1 MNDKLSK
8 EEVEALLANTGA
20 VNLNSIAYNLYIRSP
35 LTRACF
41 YALNLCTLAFLFVSG
56 TGVMEGWLVQV
67 NAPPE
72 QGVTDLKIR
81 TLLIF
86 MLFLCVNLAMA
97 FDRFY
102 FESLVS
108 ALSIYLYA
116 IVTRFSQFYEHLTL
130 EDLWPFAIFA
140 LLRLIPLT
148 LMILLIREEL
158 RRTAPTESLLLREK
172 RED

>member
-8 EEVEALLANTGA
+8 EELEALQANTGA
-20 VNLNSIAYNLYIRSP
+20 VSLNSIAYILHIRSP
-35 LTRACF
+35 LTRGCF
-41 YALNLCTLAFLFVSG
+41 YALNLCALAFLFVSG

-72 QGVTDLKIR
+72 EGVTELKIR
-81 TLLIF
+81 TLLVF
-86 MLFLCVNLAMA
+86 LLFLFVNLAMT

-102 FESLVS
+102 IESLAS

-116 IVTRFSQFYEHLTL
+116 IVTRFSQFYEHLTF
-130 EDLWPFAIFA
+130 EDFWPFSVFV

-148 LMILLIREEL
+148 LLALLIREEL
-158 RRTAPTESLLLREK
+158 RRTAPDRA
-172 RED
+172 D

>member
-1 MNDKLSK
+1 
-8 EEVEALLANTGA
+8 
-20 VNLNSIAYNLYIRSP
+20 
-35 LTRACF
+35 
-41 YALNLCTLAFLFVSG
+41 
-56 TGVMEGWLVQV
+56 MEGWLAQV
-67 NAPPE
+67 DAPPE

-81 TLLIF
+81 TLLVF
-86 MLFLCVNLAMA
+86 LLFLCVNLAMT

-102 FESLVS
+102 IESLVS

-130 EDLWPFAIFA
+130 EDLWPFAIFV

-158 RRTAPTESLLLREK
+158 HRTAPDRA
-172 RED
+172 D